1 MLDRLTA
8 KPDMLVRPTSFMIDL
23 EGDRAEV
30 MVASSA
36 HDMTWHIHFDITPAP
51 SNPDDWN
58 QKILEAYNR
67 IVSLERS
74 DGGADSSPSR
84 AFVVGASGANGP
96 SIVRL
101 MHSEVSGSTGASKVQ
116 VLGEFSGADMIE
128 LLLG

>member
-1 MLDRLTA
+1 MLDRLAA
-8 KPDMLVRPTSFMIDL
+8 KPDVLVRPTSFMIDL

-58 QKILEAYNR
+58 QKIFEAYNR

-74 DGGADSSPSR
+74 DAGADSSPSR

-96 SIVRL
+96 SIVRQVTL
-101 MHSEVSGSTGASKVQ
+101 SAFSVKPSLPQLGLSLCVSVFKWFGT
-116 VLGEFSGADMIE
+116 I
-128 LLLG
+128 